1 MAVNPP
7 DTCSWRCSEPS
18 DAGGNRSRALASRL
32 ASAPARPRLR
42 GSGAHTSDCP
52 DRLRPDKR
60 GPYLGFEAVTSQ
72 LMVNETRGCR
82 ERSDRLPRSLTSTW
96 PVVEAGVAP
105 RCCEGVAVALCSVG
119 TWAHLPLP
127 HDSWEGACLM
137 QSPGGGTATQ
147 ADTHSPCSS
156 VCMSISFSVLA
167 KSPSP
172 PLRNG
177 PGTPREGLV
186 PLGDLCP

>member
-1 MAVNPP
+1 MPAGTGPGP
-7 DTCSWRCSEPS
+7 WRAAWP
-18 DAGGNRSRALASRL
+18 
-32 ASAPARPRLR
+32 LR
-42 GSGAHTSDCP
+42 QP
-52 DRLRPDKR
+52 DRVSE
-60 GPYLGFEAVTSQ
+60 GPALTRLTVLTGCVPISEALTYQNLGFAAVTSQ

-105 RCCEGVAVALCSVG
+105 RCCEGVAVVLCSVG